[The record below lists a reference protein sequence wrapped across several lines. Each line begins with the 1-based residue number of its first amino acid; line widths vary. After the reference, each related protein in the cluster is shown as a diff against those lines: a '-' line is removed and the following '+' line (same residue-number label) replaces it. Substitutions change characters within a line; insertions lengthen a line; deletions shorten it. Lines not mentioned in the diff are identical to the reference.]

1 MNEISYSI
9 YVESDEGFCPSS
21 YDMAR
26 DIEEAPSLLDLE
38 PLPAMT
44 RFLDFSKNAYIK
56 KSIRLGKWKN
66 KKWCD
71 DLSNGRIQ

>member
-1 MNEISYSI
+1 MTEISYSI
-9 YVESDEGFCPSS
+9 YVESDDGFCPSS

-38 PLPAMT
+38 PLPPM
-44 RFLDFSKNAYIK
+44 SKWLSFK
-56 KSIRLGKWKN
+56 KLKKWEE

>member
-9 YVESDEGFCPSS
+9 YVENDEGFCPSS

-26 DIEEAPSLLDLE
+26 DVEEAPSLLDLE
-38 PLPAMT
+38 PIPPM
-44 RFLDFSKNAYIK
+44 SKWLSFK
-56 KSIRLGKWKN
+56 KLKKWEE

-71 DLSNGRIQ
+71 DLSNGKIQ

>member
-9 YVESDEGFCPSS
+9 YVESDDGFCPSS

-38 PLPAMT
+38 PLPPM
-44 RFLDFSKNAYIK
+44 SKWLSFK
-56 KSIRLGKWKN
+56 KLKKWEE

>member
-1 MNEISYSI
+1 MLSYSI

-26 DIEEAPSLLDLE
+26 NIEEAPSLLDLE

-44 RFLDFSKNAYIK
+44 KF
-56 KSIRLGKWKN
+56 
-66 KKWCD
+66 
-71 DLSNGRIQ
+71 

>member
-1 MNEISYSI
+1 MTEISYSI

-38 PLPAMT
+38 PLPVMN
-44 RFLDFSKNAYIK
+44 RFLDFSAGK
-56 KSIRLGKWKN
+56 KFRKIGKWRN
-66 KKWCD
+66 EKWCD
-71 DLSNGRIQ
+71 DLSNSKIQ

>member
-1 MNEISYSI
+1 MRMEISYSI
-9 YVESDEGFCPSS
+9 YVENDEGFCPSS

-26 DIEEAPSLLDLE
+26 DVEEAPSLLDLE
-38 PLPAMT
+38 PIPPM
-44 RFLDFSKNAYIK
+44 SKWLSFK
-56 KSIRLGKWKN
+56 KLKKWEE

>member
-9 YVESDEGFCPSS
+9 YVENDEGFCPSS

-26 DIEEAPSLLDLE
+26 DVEEAPSLLDLE
-38 PLPAMT
+38 PIPPM
-44 RFLDFSKNAYIK
+44 SKWLSFK
-56 KSIRLGKWKN
+56 KLKKWEE

>member
-1 MNEISYSI
+1 MTEISYSI

-38 PLPAMT
+38 PLPPM
-44 RFLDFSKNAYIK
+44 SKWLSFK
-56 KSIRLGKWKN
+56 KLKKWEE

>member
-1 MNEISYSI
+1 MTEISYSI

-21 YDMAR
+21 YEMAS
-26 DIEEAPSLLDLE
+26 DIEEAPSLLELE

-44 RFLDFSKNAYIK
+44 KFLDFSKSASRK
-56 KSIRLGKWKN
+56 KSRTLGKWRN

-71 DLSNGRIQ
+71 DLSNSKIQ